1 MDITRRDLFKMAGVA
16 AVGAAIGQFN
26 VAEAAST
33 IKNNK
38 EDDFMSSIH
47 IAAEVGEIAE
57 RVLLPGDPVRAKI
70 IAENFLDD
78 VHQYTAIR
86 NTWGFTGKYKGER
99 VSIQATGM
107 GIPSISIYLH
117 ELIEVYGAK
126 KLIRVGTC
134 GGMTE
139 NVRVRDVVIA
149 QGSSTD
155 SSIVNQA
162 FGGVLNFSL
171 LADFELLSRAVNVAK
186 KLNLPVKVGNVICV
200 DLFYNDYND
209 PNGTFGDGKNTFNDK
224 LRKYGILAVEM
235 ESAAL
240 YLHAA
245 AAGVQALA
253 IFTVS
258 DNLVS
263 GELCTAEERQS
274 SFNDMIKIALETI
287 IQ

>member
-1 MDITRRDLFKMAGVA
+1 MA
-16 AVGAAIGQFN
+16 
-26 VAEAAST
+26 
-33 IKNNK
+33 
-38 EDDFMSSIH
+38 SIH
-47 IAAEVGEIAE
+47 IAAEAGEVAE

-70 IAENFLDD
+70 IAENFLSD

-86 NTWGFTGKYKGER
+86 NIFGFTGKYKGVP

-117 ELIEVYGAK
+117 ELIEVFGAK

-134 GGMTE
+134 GGMNE
-139 NVRVRDVVIA
+139 DIHLRDVLIA

-155 SSIVNQA
+155 SSIVNQV
-162 FGGVLNFSL
+162 FGGAVNFSL
-171 LADFELLSRAVNVAK
+171 LADYDLLSSAVNAAK
-186 KLNLPVKVGNVICV
+186 SLSLPVKVGNVICT
-200 DLFYNDYND
+200 DLFYNDYDD

-224 LRKYGILAVEM
+224 LRRYGVLAVEM

-245 AAGVQALA
+245 AAKIQALA

-258 DNLVS
+258 DDLWR
-263 GELCTAEERQS
+263 GEHCPTKERES

-287 IQ
+287 IE